1 MGRLL
6 LALSYGALVATIAAL
21 GILAWGYAEFT
32 RPGPLTAPRVVV
44 IPSGSGLE
52 RIGNTLLANG
62 VIQHPR
68 IFALG
73 AKLSGEARSLKAGE
87 YRFTE
92 GVSPRDVMAI
102 LKSGA
107 TVVRR
112 LTLAEGLTV
121 FQVVEKL
128 MASDGLSGA
137 VPSLPEEGSL
147 LPETYHFSHG
157 DDRVGLL
164 ARMADGMSG
173 LLVELW
179 PARAPNLPYAT
190 VREAVVMA
198 SIIERETAVDDERG
212 IIAGVFV
219 NRLRRGMRLQSD
231 PTVAYG
237 IAPSGLGRP
246 LTRADLAAPNPY
258 NTYVIKG
265 LPPAP
270 ICNPGALSIRAA
282 LNPTSTDYL
291 YFVADGTGGHAFA
304 RTLAEHNRN
313 VAKWRRSR
321 KKQSD

>member
-6 LALSYGALVATIAAL
+6 LALSYVALVA
-21 GILAWGYAEFT
+21 GIIVAGAFAWGYAEFT
-32 RPGPLTAPRVVV
+32 RPGPLTVPRVVV
-44 IPSGSGLE
+44 IPLGSGLE
-52 RIGNTLLANG
+52 RIANTLITNG
-62 VIQHPR
+62 VVQHPR
-68 IFALG
+68 IVALG

-87 YRFTE
+87 YRFPE
-92 GVSPRDVMAI
+92 GVSPRDVVAI
-102 LKSGA
+102 LKSGQ

-121 FQVVEKL
+121 SQVVEKL

-137 VPSLPEEGSL
+137 IPSLPDEGSL

-173 LLVELW
+173 LLAELW
-179 PARAPNLPYAT
+179 PNRTPNLPYST
-190 VREAVVMA
+190 VREAVVLA
-198 SIIERETAVDDERG
+198 SIIERETAVNDERG
-212 IIAGVFV
+212 VIAGVFV
-219 NRLRRGMRLQSD
+219 NRLRLGMRLQSD

-246 LTRADLAAPNPY
+246 LTRADLATPSPY

-270 ICNPGALSIRAA
+270 ICNPGASSIRAA
-282 LNPTSTDYL
+282 LNPTKTNYL

-304 RTLAEHNRN
+304 KTLSEHNNN

-321 KKQSD
+321 QKQSE

>member
-6 LALSYGALVATIAAL
+6 LALSYGALVVAIAVA
-21 GILAWGYAEFT
+21 GAFAWGYAEFT
-32 RPGPLTAPRVVV
+32 RPGPLSVPRVVV
-44 IPSGSGLE
+44 IPAGSGLE
-52 RIGNTLLANG
+52 RIASTLLSNG

-68 IFALG
+68 VFALG
-73 AKLSGEARSLKAGE
+73 AKLSGEARNLRAGE
-87 YRFTE
+87 YRFPE
-92 GVSPRDVMAI
+92 GVSPRDVMAV
-102 LKSGA
+102 LKNGQ

-112 LTLAEGLTV
+112 LTLVEGWTV
-121 FQVVEKL
+121 FQVAEKL

-137 VPSLPEEGSL
+137 IPSLPEEGTL

-157 DDRVGLL
+157 DARVGVL

-173 LLVELW
+173 LLAELW
-179 PARAPNLPYAT
+179 PARAPDLPYST
-190 VREAVVMA
+190 VREAVVLA

-212 IIAGVFV
+212 IVAGVFV

-237 IAPSGLGRP
+237 IAPNGLGRP
-246 LTRADLAAPNPY
+246 LTRADLAAPSPY

-282 LNPTSTDYL
+282 LNPTKTDYL

-313 VAKWRRSR
+313 VAKWRRWR